1 VTPVRLVVIG
11 VLLYILYRL
20 LVGPRK
26 EKVSGKKSGPAS
38 AGGAVQ
44 DVLVE
49 DPVCHTFIHKGQ
61 AVELHH
67 DKKMYYFCS
76 EKCCENFLK
85 QKGAEE

>member
-1 VTPVRLVVIG
+1 MTPLRLVIIG

-26 EKVSGKKSGPAS
+26 EKVSGKKNDPAS
-38 AGGAVQ
+38 GGGVVQ

-49 DPVCHTFIHKGQ
+49 DPVCHTLIPKGQ
-61 AVELHH
+61 AVQLHH
-67 DKKMYYFCS
+67 DEIMYYFCS

-85 QKGAEE
+85 QKGVEE